1 MTQINHRF
9 SGKIICEGDG
19 TIRKL
24 AEKNKTDLRDAY
36 LRGAD
41 LGGAYLGGADL
52 RGADLRDAYLRGAD
66 LGGADLR
73 HADLRGADMR
83 DAYLRG
89 AEIKFWQFPSIRLLS
104 SMNLGTLSDALTTEL
119 FRRDMAAH
127 PKPELFE
134 KWAKGDSECPYVNEE
149 RFWYFDL
156 RKECWKLGKPK
167 MSDVEL
173 IFAICKEK
181 KWSINGY
188 K

>member
-24 AEKNKTDLRDAY
+24 AEKNKTDLRGAYLGGAY
-36 LRGAD
+36 LR
-41 LGGAYLGGADL
+41 GAYLGGADL
-52 RGADLRDAYLRGAD
+52 R
-66 LGGADLR
+66 
-73 HADLRGADMR
+73 HAD
-83 DAYLRG
+83 LRG

-127 PKPELFE
+127 PKPELFK
-134 KWAKGDSECPYVNEE
+134 KWAKGDECPYVNEE

-156 RKECWKLGKPK
+156 RKECWKSGKPK